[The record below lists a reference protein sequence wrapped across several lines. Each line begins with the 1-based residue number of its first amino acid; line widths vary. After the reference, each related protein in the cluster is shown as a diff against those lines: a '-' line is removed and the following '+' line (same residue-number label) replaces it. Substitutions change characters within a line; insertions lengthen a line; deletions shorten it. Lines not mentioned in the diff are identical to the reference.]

1 MNAVYRTL
9 FAILLVGLLAVPA
22 AAQSVQAVASDVQI
36 MPVLTALSADAA
48 TDRTSEVIDTKGYAR
63 VCIIYH
69 AGPQH
74 NSSVCNIFLQ
84 HADVA
89 SNETTLTSGADVL
102 GSSQTIAGD
111 DDGEVK
117 YIEFKPTKR
126 FYQLTVNKD
135 ATNATN
141 ESCVAL
147 LYGASRKPVTHA
159 AGGTGAGT
167 GTGAVAGEVLGS
179 ASSGTQ

>member
-1 MNAVYRTL
+1 MKPFRL
-9 FAILLVGLLAVPA
+9 ILALALLMLATAPA
-22 AAQSVQAVASDVQI
+22 LAQVKTVKTDMQI
-36 MPVLTALSADAA
+36 MPVLTALTADAA
-48 TDRTSEVIDTKGYAR
+48 ADRTSEVIDTKGYAR
-63 VCIIYH
+63 ICILYH
-69 AGPQH
+69 CGPQH

-102 GSSQTIAGD
+102 GSSQTIAGT
-111 DDGEVK
+111 DDGNLK
-117 YIEFKPTKR
+117 YIELVPTKR

-141 ESCVAL
+141 ESCIVL
-147 LYGASRKPVTHA
+147 LYGAGIKPVTHA

-167 GTGAVAGEVLGS
+167 GTGSVAGEDLGN

>member
-1 MNAVYRTL
+1 MNSIYRTV
-9 FAILLVGLLAVPA
+9 AAALLVGLFALNAS
-22 AAQSVQAVASDVQI
+22 AQTVRGISSDVQI

-48 TDRTSEVIDTKGYAR
+48 TDRTSEVIDTKGFAK

-69 AGPQH
+69 CGPQH

-89 SNETTLTSGADVL
+89 SNETTLTSGADVAS
-102 GSSQTIAGD
+102 SSQTIAGT
-111 DDGEVK
+111 DDGAVK
-117 YIEFKPTKR
+117 YIEFVPTKR

-147 LYGASRKPVTHA
+147 LYGATKKPVTHA

-167 GTGAVAGEVLGS
+167 GTGAVAGESLGS